1 MKIVVEG
8 IPMAKQSA
16 RFRIAKNKTG
26 KDFIMSYQKKELK
39 DNETNSRYDIKHQLP
54 KDFIPYANIPL
65 QLELTFVYP
74 PLKSW
79 TKAKMKQLENGE
91 VIYKTTKPDN
101 DNLQKNIADILNGLV
116 YTDDALVSI
125 SVVKKIYGFTPR
137 TEIVIKTL

>member
-1 MKIVVEG
+1 
-8 IPMAKQSA
+8 
-16 RFRIAKNKTG
+16 
-26 KDFIMSYQKKELK
+26 
-39 DNETNSRYDIKHQLP
+39 
-54 KDFIPYANIPL
+54 
-65 QLELTFVYP
+65 
-74 PLKSW
+74 
-79 TKAKMKQLENGE
+79 MKQLENGE

>member
-1 MKIVVEG
+1 
-8 IPMAKQSA
+8 MAKQSA

-54 KDFIPYANIPL
+54 KDFVPYANIPL

-125 SVVKKIYGFTPR
+125 LVVKKIYGFTPR

>member
-39 DNETNSRYDIKHQLP
+39 DNETNSRFDIKHQLP
-54 KDFIPYANIPL
+54 KDFVPYANIPL
-65 QLELTFVYP
+65 QLELTFVYQ

>member
-1 MKIVVEG
+1 
-8 IPMAKQSA
+8 MAKQSA

-26 KDFIMSYQKKELK
+26 KDFIITYQKKELK
-39 DNETNSRYDIKHQLP
+39 VNETNSRYDIKHQLP

-65 QLELTFVYP
+65 QLELTFVFP
-74 PLKSW
+74 PLKSL
-79 TKAKMKQLENGE
+79 TKTKMKQLENGE

>member
-1 MKIVVEG
+1 
-8 IPMAKQSA
+8 MAKQSA

-39 DNETNSRYDIKHQLP
+39 DNETNSRFDIKHQLP
-54 KDFIPYANIPL
+54 KDFVPYANIPL

-125 SVVKKIYGFTPR
+125 
-137 TEIVIKTL
+137 

>member
-54 KDFIPYANIPL
+54 KDFVPYANIPL

-79 TKAKMKQLENGE
+79 TKAKMKQLESGE
-91 VIYKTTKPDN
+91 TIYKTTKPDN

-125 SVVKKIYGFTPR
+125 SVVKKYMVLLQ
-137 TEIVIKTL
+137 EQKL

>member
-1 MKIVVEG
+1 MKLVVEG

-39 DNETNSRYDIKHQLP
+39 DNETNSRFDIKHQLP
-54 KDFIPYANIPL
+54 KDFVPYANIPL

-116 YTDDALVSI
+116 YADDALVSI

-137 TEIVIKTL
+137 IEIVIKTL